1 MTSTQIIA
9 KEGYKGAFILFIL
22 ALIFWICDW
31 SFLTFLFILVLF
43 FWLFAFRNPERESQ
57 DKLNLTLLAPVDG
70 TIVDI
75 FTQENNIC
83 LNIDVG
89 WLDAG
94 ILRAPMEIQS
104 YKIDKKNG
112 LLLRNISRRLKDVL
126 NTQINFFSIKKYTF
140 KMILYPEVFGCTNIY
155 QKSVLSPG
163 ERMGFMKLG
172 KLKLCFPASSI
183 DLKIDIGDKVKSGE
197 TLLGYVK

>member
-9 KEGYKGAFILFIL
+9 KEGYKGALILFIL
-22 ALIFWICDW
+22 TLIFWIWGW
-31 SFLTFLFILVLF
+31 SFLTFLFILGLF

-75 FTQENNIC
+75 FTQENNVC

-112 LLLRNISRRLKDVL
+112 LLLRNVSGRLKDAL
-126 NTQINFFSIKKYTF
+126 NTQIKFFSIKKHAF
-140 KMILYPEVFGCTNIY
+140 EMILYPQVFSSTSFY

-172 KLKLCFPASSI
+172 RLKLCFPTSSI